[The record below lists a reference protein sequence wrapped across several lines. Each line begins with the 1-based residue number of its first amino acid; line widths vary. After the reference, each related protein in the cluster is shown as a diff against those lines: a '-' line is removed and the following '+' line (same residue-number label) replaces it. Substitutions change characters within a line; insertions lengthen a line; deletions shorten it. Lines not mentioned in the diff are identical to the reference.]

1 MRKRLAFVLTLLMLL
16 SLTVPVASADE
27 PNPFVPPAPEHVS
40 VKWMEGNDS
49 PTTCVFSYSVPTS
62 MSAFQTA
69 IDEAEDKAAF
79 LAPYGLEDAWYTL
92 QIDWALDDVDDPV
105 SGWHYNKYW
114 DGDKTHGL
122 GKDSDAKL
130 HCSDWD
136 GIDCGIGNVTETVND
151 VWILR
156 GVPNDDRL
164 NGNPETGYI
173 GLKDQLRPDQ
183 FTYDYDNEELEIDF
197 TKHTVYAR
205 ARFVFVVY
213 KAGDDGYTYYFSPW
227 SATASCGKD
236 AVSYKPLTG
245 KDIAAPEITDLHM
258 TDKEFND
265 NPVVA
270 YTLTVPDTLAK
281 QAVEVEAQR
290 GSIVIETY
298 ARVKGDTDWVRMGN
312 CDWEIKPGEMECA
325 LLSLISEEHKKIEK
339 DTPIELRCRYA
350 CSQVGVDEDVYSE
363 YSKILT
369 FETSE
374 IGNDSKPTPTAEPT
388 VDEPIPTP
396 TPKVEAKDE
405 KKDDKCPLCH
415 FCPQPL
421 GLCIFIW
428 LIIIVVVVLVAIIV
442 VKKLGKD
449 KKDQNAKN

>member
-1 MRKRLAFVLTLLMLL
+1 MRKSLAFLLTLVLLL
-16 SLTVPVASADE
+16 SLMASFSAAADGSE
-27 PNPFVPPAPEHVS
+27 LFTPPAPEHVS
-40 VKWMEGNDS
+40 LKWMEGNDS

-92 QIDWALDDVDDPV
+92 QIDWALDDVNDPV

-227 SATASCGKD
+227 SDTASCGKD
-236 AVSYKPLTG
+236 AEAYTPIKPG
-245 KDIAAPEITDLHM
+245 DIAAPEITDLHM
-258 TDKEFND
+258 TDKEFNG

-270 YTLTVPDTLAK
+270 FTLTVPDALAK
-281 QAVEVEAQR
+281 MGVDASAH
-290 GSIVIETY
+290 GGYIYIETE
-298 ARVKGDTDWVRMGN
+298 ARVKGDTEWVNMSNTDR
-312 CDWEIKPGEMECA
+312 DIKPGEMECA
-325 LLSLISEEHKKIEK
+325 LLTLLSDEHPSIDKN
-339 DTPIELRCRYA
+339 TPIELRCRYR
-350 CSQVGVDEDVYSE
+350 CDQEGVDEDVFSE
-363 YSKILT
+363 YSKVLT
-369 FETSE
+369 FETTE
-374 IGNDSKPTPTAEPT
+374 IGNDLPPTPTAVAG
-388 VDEPIPTP
+388 VDDPTP
-396 TPKVEAKDE
+396 TPKAESKDE
-405 KKDDKCPLCH
+405 KKDDKCPICH

-428 LIIIVVVVLVAIIV
+428 LLIIIVIVVVIIVVVKVT
-442 VKKLGKD
+442 KKD
-449 KKDQNAKN
+449 KDKNKDQN

>member
-1 MRKRLAFVLTLLMLL
+1 MRKSLAFLLTLVLLL
-16 SLTVPVASADE
+16 SLTASFSAAADGSE
-27 PNPFVPPAPEHVS
+27 LFTPPAPEHVS
-40 VKWMEGNDS
+40 LKWMEGNDS

-92 QIDWALDDVDDPV
+92 QIDWALDDVNDPV

-227 SATASCGKD
+227 SDTASCGKD
-236 AVSYKPLTG
+236 AEAYTPIKPG
-245 KDIAAPEITDLHM
+245 DIAAPEITDLHM
-258 TDKEFND
+258 TDKEFNG

-270 YTLTVPDTLAK
+270 FTLTVPDALAK
-281 QAVEVEAQR
+281 MGVDASAH
-290 GSIVIETY
+290 GGYIYIETE
-298 ARVKGDTDWVRMGN
+298 ARVKGDTEWVNMSNTDR
-312 CDWEIKPGEMECA
+312 DIKPGEMECA
-325 LLSLISEEHKKIEK
+325 LLSLLSDEHPSIDKN
-339 DTPIELRCRYA
+339 TPIELRCRYR
-350 CSQVGVDEDVYSE
+350 CSQAGVDADVDSE
-363 YSKILT
+363 YSKVLV

-374 IGNDSKPTPTAEPT
+374 INNDPQPTPTGEP
-388 VDEPIPTP
+388 VPDDPTP
-396 TPKVEAKDE
+396 TPKAESKDE
-405 KKDDKCPLCH
+405 KKDDKCPICH

-421 GLCIFIW
+421 GLCIFI
-428 LIIIVVVVLVAIIV
+428 
-442 VKKLGKD
+442 
-449 KKDQNAKN
+449 